1 MIKALFQSKSSFSA
15 KRQED
20 TTIVEQ
26 LDPNEY
32 IFFVYVQWSQKNRI
46 IKTYMKTKNLK
57 SEREMICTGLSEL
70 MANPGMRLNNKNITM
85 AILYQLHDDH
95 DISKDFDVTG
105 IVPTRLDHYLNSDPT
120 QRIDFSQEQI
130 DGIVN
135 KVDFTYRALK

>member
-1 MIKALFQSKSSFSA
+1 MIKIFFQREKAPSA
-15 KRQED
+15 AKQED
-20 TTIVEQ
+20 TNKAEE
-26 LDPNEY
+26 LDPKKY
-32 IFFVYVQWSQKNRI
+32 IFLVYVQWSQENRE

-120 QRIDFSQEQI
+120 QRIDFFQEQI